1 MFERELKK
9 IIETRLKQFPAVALI
24 GPRQVGKTTL
34 AKQFPGRYFDL
45 ELEEEKV
52 RLDILWNE
60 IVSTDVMIILD
71 EAQNY
76 PEIFQRIRSVIDL
89 KRDQPGRFL
98 ILGSVSPGLMKQVS
112 EFLTGRIALCE
123 LSPFS
128 IQEISEIS
136 PDDLWLMGGFP
147 DGGILKS
154 EQFPI
159 WQNNYLNLLA
169 MRDLPTWGLPSTPQ
183 MTLRLM
189 KMLAI
194 NNGLLWNASQI
205 GKSLGVTYHTVN
217 SYLDYLDQVFLIR
230 RVNPYFTNI
239 KKRLTKSP
247 KVYFRDSG
255 LLHNLLGTTSF
266 DDLLGKPWVGFSWEG
281 WIIGQILIRLQN
293 KAIPFEGPY
302 FLRTRDGQE
311 IDLIIIINGK
321 LWTFEIK
328 LTSAPRQEDV
338 ERFRT
343 VTNLIHADFNVLI
356 SRTPDPIRNE
366 NFFSM
371 NITDFL
377 DVWHP

>member
-1 MFERELKK
+1 MLERKLKK
-9 IIETRLKQFPAVALI
+9 IIETRLKQFPAVALV

-34 AKQFPGRYFDL
+34 AKQFPGKYFDL
-45 ELEEEKV
+45 EIEEEKL

-60 IVSTDVMIILD
+60 IISTDELIILD
-71 EAQNY
+71 EAQNF
-76 PEIFQRIRSVIDL
+76 PEIFHRIRNAIDL
-89 KRDQPGRFL
+89 NRKQSGQFL

-112 EFLTGRIALCE
+112 EFLTGRIALCK

-128 IQEISEIS
+128 IQEIIEMS
-136 PDDLWLMGGFP
+136 PDNLWLMGGFP

-183 MTLRLM
+183 VTLRFI

-205 GKSLGVTYHTVN
+205 GKSLGITYHTVN

-230 RVNPYFTNI
+230 RMNPYFPNI

-255 LLHNLLGTTSF
+255 LLHNLLGVTNF
-266 DDLLGKPWVGFSWEG
+266 DDLLSRPWIGFSWEG
-281 WIIGQILIRLQN
+281 WIIGQILIWLQN
-293 KAIPFEGPY
+293 EAVPFDGPY

-328 LTSAPRQEDV
+328 LTSAPHQEDV
-338 ERFRT
+338 KRFIT
-343 VTNLIHADFNVLI
+343 ATNLIHADFNVMI
-356 SRTPDPIRNE
+356 SRTSDTIRNE

-377 DVWHP
+377 NDWNP

>member
-1 MFERELKK
+1 MLDRKLKK
-9 IIETRLKQFPAVALI
+9 IIETRLKQFPAVALV

-34 AKQFPGRYFDL
+34 AKQLPGRYFDL

-52 RLDILWNE
+52 RLDIHWNE
-60 IVSTDVMIILD
+60 IVSADGLTILD

-76 PEIFQRIRSVIDL
+76 PEIFHRIRSAIDL
-89 KRDQPGRFL
+89 KREQPGRFL

-128 IQEISEIS
+128 IQEVSGISA
-136 PDDLWLMGGFP
+136 DNLWLMGGFP

-154 EQFPI
+154 EQFLV

-169 MRDLPTWGLPSTPQ
+169 MRDLPAWGLPSTPQ
-183 MTLRLM
+183 MTLRFM

-205 GKSLGVTYHTVN
+205 GKSLGITYHTVN

-230 RVNPYFTNI
+230 RMHPYFPNI

-255 LLHNLLGTTSF
+255 LLHNLLGVTSF

-281 WIIGQILIRLQN
+281 WIISQILIWLQN
-293 KAIPFEGPY
+293 EAILFDGPY

-338 ERFRT
+338 TRFRT
-343 VTNLIHADFNVLI
+343 ATELIHADFNVLI

-377 DVWHP
+377 DVWDP